1 MENIVLQDGR
11 KEQIKIV
18 GEKQTCV
25 HTWTSTYRAGLEN
38 IMVAAIAAI
47 AIDRTA

>member
-1 MENIVLQDGR
+1 MENIVLQDER

-18 GEKQTCV
+18 GERQCV
-25 HTWTSTYRAGLEN
+25 LYIRTSTYRAGRKN
-38 IMVAAIAAI
+38 VMVAIVAI

>member
-18 GEKQTCV
+18 GERQTCV
-25 HTWTSTYRAGLEN
+25 NGRRISRGTREHYGRG
-38 IMVAAIAAI
+38 
-47 AIDRTA
+47 D

>member
-25 HTWTSTYRAGLEN
+25 HGRQH
-38 IMVAAIAAI
+38 IAR
-47 AIDRTA
+47 D